1 MAREKTIQICSLN
14 FAANP
19 HPDGVYV
26 TLLRKASRFLVSARG
41 SDYAKITEPRKS
53 ETQPYYIGRILIW
66 TEIDVD
72 GPWLDLEKEEI
83 LHKSLKDTINIPNTA
98 KPNYRVFSYAFDNSR
113 HQFFFESKNEFG
125 ESLGP
130 TTAKR
135 IFARLFSQE
144 LLGLDSPEVEV
155 TITPEEGAVDRILT
169 LPGLRSLHMRVTLP
183 NPDLASPAA
192 RRRVFKRLN
201 DANARQLDEHF
212 VKAAGAPALVATP
225 EIRETAEVAADNGF
239 VRGEGRAADG
249 KKISAAT
256 DDFPQ
261 RIYVGL
267 DQGRN
272 FLARLIAALRPV
284 RRA

>member
-1 MAREKTIQICSLN
+1 MPREKTIQICSLN

-19 HPDGVYV
+19 HPDGIYV
-26 TLLRKASRFLVSARG
+26 TLLRKAAKFLVQARA

-53 ETQPYYIGRILIW
+53 ETEPYYIGRILLW
-66 TEIDVD
+66 TEIDVH
-72 GPWLDLEKEEI
+72 GPWLDLESEEA
-83 LHKSLKDTINIPNTA
+83 LHTSLKEQLNIPTTA
-98 KPNYRVFSYAFDNSR
+98 KPNYRVFSYVFDNSK
-113 HQFFFESKNEFG
+113 HQFYFEARNEFG

-130 TTAKR
+130 STAKR

-155 TITPEEGAVDRILT
+155 TVTPEEGAVERILT

-183 NPDLASPAA
+183 NPDLSSPEA
-192 RRRVFKRLN
+192 RQRVFKRLN

-212 VKAAGAPALVATP
+212 VKAAGAPALVATT

-239 VRGEGRAADG
+239 VRGEGRTEDG
-249 KKISAAT
+249 KKLAVAT

-261 RIYVGL
+261 RFYVGL

-272 FLARLIAALRPV
+272 FLARLQSAFRRTLR
-284 RRA
+284 A